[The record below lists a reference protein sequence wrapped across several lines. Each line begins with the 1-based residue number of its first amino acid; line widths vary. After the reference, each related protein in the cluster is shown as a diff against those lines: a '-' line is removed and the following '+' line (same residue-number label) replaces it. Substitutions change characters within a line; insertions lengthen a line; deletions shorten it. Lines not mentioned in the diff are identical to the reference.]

1 MIMHEA
7 VYTGS
12 FVKTENCP
20 TDGKPEF
27 AVIGRSNV
35 GKSSFINYL
44 TGYKNL
50 ARISSLPG
58 KTQTLNFYT
67 INSLFYL
74 VDLPGYGYAKVSKV
88 QREKWEKMIRKYLC
102 DRSQLLC
109 TLLLIDGSI
118 PPQKIDIEFANWL
131 GQEGLPFAIIYTK
144 TDKRRKSGSAKD
156 FEQALLNYWEK
167 LPPVF
172 STSAVKKTG
181 AAQVLKYIQYIIDTV

>member
-1 MIMHEA
+1 MHEA

-12 FVKTENCP
+12 FIKTENCP
-20 TDGKPEF
+20 ADGKPEF

-44 TGYKNL
+44 TGYNNL

-58 KTQTLNFYT
+58 KTQTLNYYT
-67 INSLFYL
+67 INNLFYL

-88 QREKWEKMIRKYLC
+88 QREKWEKMIRDYLC
-102 DRSQLLC
+102 KRAQLLC
-109 TLLLIDGSI
+109 TFLLIDGSI

-144 TDKRRKSGSAKD
+144 TDKRRKSGGAKD
-156 FEQALLNYWEK
+156 FEKALLDYWEK

-181 AAQVLKYIQYIIDTV
+181 AALVLKYIQEIIDTV